1 VSPRRHL
8 PDLPWPAAFL
18 IVAATWGA
26 SFMFIKVGLEALA
39 PFQVA
44 FVRCALGAIT
54 LLAILVALGDR
65 LPRGREVWL
74 HLFVAALLLNAAPFA
89 LYAEGE
95 TRVSSVLAGITNAL
109 TPLMALLVVLVALP
123 EERPT
128 RARLLGLGL
137 GFTGV
142 LVVLGP
148 WRGLGGDDL
157 AGILMCIGAAAC
169 YGVAFPYTRRFLS
182 GRPESAVSLTAG
194 QVLAGAAL
202 AALLLPFAGAAPG
215 GFDARVILAML
226 GLGALGTGIAYVLNF
241 EVIRKAGATTASA
254 VTYLIPV
261 FSTVFGVLLLGEG
274 VSWNEPLG
282 ALVIV
287 AGVAVSQGV
296 SLPRMARV

>member
-1 VSPRRHL
+1 
-8 PDLPWPAAFL
+8 
-18 IVAATWGA
+18 
-26 SFMFIKVGLEALA
+26 
-39 PFQVA
+39 
-44 FVRCALGAIT
+44 
-54 LLAILVALGDR
+54 
-65 LPRGREVWL
+65 
-74 HLFVAALLLNAAPFA
+74 
-89 LYAEGE
+89 
-95 TRVSSVLAGITNAL
+95 
-109 TPLMALLVVLVALP
+109 
-123 EERPT
+123 
-128 RARLLGLGL
+128 
-137 GFTGV
+137 
-142 LVVLGP
+142 
-148 WRGLGGDDL
+148 
-157 AGILMCIGAAAC
+157 
-169 YGVAFPYTRRFLS
+169 
-182 GRPESAVSLTAG
+182 VSLTAG